1 MNEQKL
7 TELDEIVSEIVP
19 EDEFREM
26 VDDSSD
32 YTAYVGYE
40 PSGVLHL
47 GHMVTANAMI
57 KLQEIGFDVKILI
70 ADLHAELNGKGS
82 AEEMRETGEV
92 MIEQLKTFGLNEN
105 TEFVFGSD
113 FQNKEEYQK
122 MMHGLSKSTTSK
134 RAERSM
140 ADISHGESTTVSHL
154 MYPVM
159 QATDIWWLDADVA
172 LGGMEQRKVHM
183 LARDVFPKNN
193 LKKPSFVHTPLIADL
208 STGDGKM
215 SSSSGVSVSSADGH
229 EEVSKK
235 VNDAYCPSKE
245 EEERENPVLQMYRYH
260 VFPRYDQITIERDEE
275 HGGDLKYS
283 SYDDLEQDLYSE
295 VLHPLDAKEALADH
309 LNDILD
315 PIRNVHD

>member
-1 MNEQKL
+1 MSDEKL
-7 TELDEIVSEIVP
+7 TELKGIASEIVP

-26 VDDSSD
+26 VEDSSE

-57 KLQEIGFDVKILI
+57 KLQEMGFNVKILI

-82 AEEMRETGEV
+82 SEEMRETGEE
-92 MIEQLKTFGLNEN
+92 MIEQLKTFGLDDD

-113 FQNKEEYQK
+113 FQMDEEYQK
-122 MMHGLSKSTTSK
+122 MMHRLSKSTTSK

-140 ADISHGESTTVSHL
+140 ADISHGESTKVSHL

-183 LARDVFPKNN
+183 LARDVFPKND

-215 SSSSGVSVSSADGH
+215 SSSTGVSVSSADSR
-229 EEVSKK
+229 EEVSEK
-235 VNDAYCPSKE
+235 VNDAYCPTEAKE
-245 EEERENPVLQMYRYH
+245 DSDNPVLQMYNYH
-260 VFPRYDQITIERDEE
+260 VFPRYDKVTIERDEE
-275 HGGDLKYS
+275 YGGNLE
-283 SYDDLEQDLYSE
+283 YDDYESLEKDLYSG
-295 VLHPLDAKEALADH
+295 VLHPLDAKGALAQH
-309 LNDILD
+309 LNDLLD
-315 PIRNVHD
+315 PIRAVHE